1 MPASEIAAL
10 GEMPL
15 DKKIK
20 RLCCRT
26 GNYLPLHFFQL

>member
-15 DKKIK
+15 DKEIK